1 LTTTS
6 QLRKLRAD
14 PGRLLDGTAWL
25 LLYAMSLLAQGP
37 CVIARILFFALLGLI
52 VSLVTG
58 ASQHLLT
65 ETVPLVLGFAPLAF
79 SALTLLVPD
88 RSAWWF
94 AQQIGARK
102 PSERETVAYESAL
115 ETLRETGGQFQEP
128 RFFYVLDENTMN
140 AAALGALLVINRPL
154 LDSDYLTA
162 VLAHELGHLNTPDA
176 KVTLAINRLAFLHGF
191 FVATRF
197 PLGLFLSG
205 ELGMRIVGPLW
216 GHWFRTREYQ
226 ADQYAARMGEGEQL
240 AEFLE
245 IEALFYDRPIRFAFL
260 SERSHPPTELR
271 IDALTRLESSTSAL
285 ADSEPRTQEL
295 APSAGPVKPAR
306 NEALVHATAPA
317 GLTGPTAGA
326 SGRPS
331 PARGRTHKTPTTR
344 QHT

>member
-1 LTTTS
+1 LA
-6 QLRKLRAD
+6 RD
-14 PGRLLDGTAWL
+14 PGRLLDGASWV
-25 LLYAMSLLAQGP
+25 LLYVTSLMAQSP
-37 CVIARILFFALLGLI
+37 CVIARLLFFALLGLI
-52 VSLVTG
+52 VSLITG
-58 ASQHLLT
+58 ADQHLLT
-65 ETVPLVLGFAPLAF
+65 QTVPVVLALAPLAF

-88 RSAWWF
+88 RSGWWF

-115 ETLRETGGQFQEP
+115 ETLRESGISFRAP

-176 KVTLAINRLAFLHGF
+176 KVTLAINRLAFCQSF

-205 ELGMRIVGPLW
+205 ELGMRIVGPFW

-226 ADQYAARMGEGEQL
+226 ADQYAAHMGQGEQL

-271 IDALTRLESSTSAL
+271 IDALTKTASGGSAPT
-285 ADSEPRTQEL
+285 DSGPRTQEL
-295 APSAGPVKPAR
+295 APPAGSVKPASDQ
-306 NEALVHATAPA
+306 ALVHVTAAA

-326 SGRPS
+326 SGQPS
-331 PARGRTHKTPTTR
+331 PARGRTNKTPTT
-344 QHT
+344 TELT